1 MKKRIIVLAI
11 SSLFIIGSAFIVTK
25 KDNIKAQN
33 NTSNMSKNNYKN
45 DGNLSASKEYIEGVQ
60 PLYIDGI
67 VVVNKKYGLPQDYRA
82 TEELEKDAIDA
93 AKRMMKSAEED
104 GIVIKIR
111 SGYRSYNIQSTLY
124 NNYVRRDGKEAA
136 DKYSAVPGYS
146 EHQTGLAFDF
156 TTSDT
161 ITSIGD
167 WFTDTIQAKWLY
179 ENAYK
184 YGFIIRY
191 PEGKED
197 ITGYQY
203 ESWHYRYIGEEH
215 SIHFAMNNL
224 TLEEYLGLDK

>member
-82 TEELEKDAIDA
+82 PEELEKDAIDA

-104 GIVIKIR
+104 GVVIKIR
-111 SGYRSYNIQSTLY
+111 SGYRSYSIQSTL
-124 NNYVRRDGKEAA
+124 
-136 DKYSAVPGYS
+136 
-146 EHQTGLAFDF
+146 
-156 TTSDT
+156 
-161 ITSIGD
+161 
-167 WFTDTIQAKWLY
+167 
-179 ENAYK
+179 
-184 YGFIIRY
+184 
-191 PEGKED
+191 
-197 ITGYQY
+197 
-203 ESWHYRYIGEEH
+203 
-215 SIHFAMNNL
+215 
-224 TLEEYLGLDK
+224 

>member
-104 GIVIKIR
+104 GVVIKIR
-111 SGYRSYNIQSTLY
+111 SGYRSYSIQSTLY

-197 ITGYQY
+197 ITGHQY

-215 SIHFAMNNL
+215 SRHFAMNNL

>member
-82 TEELEKDAIDA
+82 PEELEKDAIDA

-104 GIVIKIR
+104 GVVIKIR
-111 SGYRSYNIQSTLY
+111 SGYRSYSIQSTLY

-203 ESWHYRYIGEEH
+203 ESWHYRYIGEEN

>member
-1 MKKRIIVLAI
+1 
-11 SSLFIIGSAFIVTK
+11 
-25 KDNIKAQN
+25 
-33 NTSNMSKNNYKN
+33 MSKNNYKN

-82 TEELEKDAIDA
+82 PEELEKDAIDA

-104 GIVIKIR
+104 GVVIKIR
-111 SGYRSYNIQSTLY
+111 SGYRSYSIQSTLY

>member
-11 SSLFIIGSAFIVTK
+11 SSLFIIGSVFIVTK

-33 NTSNMSKNNYKN
+33 NTSNMSKN

-60 PLYIDGI
+60 PLCIDGI
-67 VVVNKKYGLPQDYRA
+67 VVVNKQYGLPQDYRA
-82 TEELEKDAIDA
+82 PEELEKDAIDA

-104 GIVIKIR
+104 GVVIKIR
-111 SGYRSYNIQSTLY
+111 SGYRSYSIQSTLY

-215 SIHFAMNNL
+215 SRHFAMNNL

>member
-11 SSLFIIGSAFIVTK
+11 SSLFIIRSVFIVTK

-104 GIVIKIR
+104 GVVIKIR
-111 SGYRSYNIQSTLY
+111 SGYRSYSIQSTLY

>member
-82 TEELEKDAIDA
+82 PEELEKDAIDA

-104 GIVIKIR
+104 GVVIKIR
-111 SGYRSYNIQSTLY
+111 SGYRSYSIQSTLY

>member
-1 MKKRIIVLAI
+1 MNKRIIVLAI

-82 TEELEKDAIDA
+82 PEELEKDAIDA

-104 GIVIKIR
+104 GVVIKIR
-111 SGYRSYNIQSTLY
+111 SGYRSYSIQSTLY

>member
-1 MKKRIIVLAI
+1 MSKRIIVLAI
-11 SSLFIIGSAFIVTK
+11 VSFSIIGSVFIVTK
-25 KDNIKAQN
+25 KNNIKAEN
-33 NTSNMSKNNYKN
+33 NTFNMSNSIYKN
-45 DGNLSASKEYIEGVQ
+45 DDSISENKEYIEGIQ
-60 PLYIDGI
+60 PLYVDDI
-67 VVVNKKYGLPQDYRA
+67 VVVNKKYGLPQNYRA

-93 AKRMMKSAEED
+93 ANRMMKAAQED

-111 SGYRSYNIQSTLY
+111 SGYRSYSIQSTLY

-161 ITSIGD
+161 SKSVGE

-203 ESWHYRYIGEEH
+203 ESWHYRYVGEEH
-215 SIHFAMNNL
+215 SRNFAMNNL

>member
-33 NTSNMSKNNYKN
+33 NTSNMSKNNYEN

-82 TEELEKDAIDA
+82 PEELEKDAIDA

-104 GIVIKIR
+104 GVVIKIR
-111 SGYRSYNIQSTLY
+111 SGYQYYSIQSTLY

>member
-104 GIVIKIR
+104 GVVIKIR
-111 SGYRSYNIQSTLY
+111 SGYRSYSIQSTLY